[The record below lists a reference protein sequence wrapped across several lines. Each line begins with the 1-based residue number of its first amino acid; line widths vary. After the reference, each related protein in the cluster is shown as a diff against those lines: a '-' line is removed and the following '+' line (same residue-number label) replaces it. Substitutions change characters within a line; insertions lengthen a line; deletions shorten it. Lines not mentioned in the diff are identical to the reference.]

1 MPLSQH
7 VAASASGDDAT
18 GGGWV
23 GWLAGWLVGVG
34 GDSVY
39 LVRGVGGLGG
49 GG

>member
-18 GGGWV
+18 GGGL
-23 GWLAGWLVGVG
+23 GGWLVGAG

-39 LVRGVGGLGG
+39 LVRGVGLGG